1 MFTEGRTLVKFMIRA
16 PDPRPPL
23 ATPTVLLLPHKLQLF
38 TSRNFVHCF
47 LKISLQPFRYY
58 PKASRSFKF
67 TPFRF
72 QITVPIFSQS
82 SDSLYCQLS
91 QIATPKPDLHSPKLQ
106 RLLSVRVVGQ
116 RSKQGKN
123 KEKMVPVQE
132 ESRNRWV
139 DEERRKKMTA
149 TYCQKKKKKER
160 KEKKGKGKI
169 MK

>member
-38 TSRNFVHCF
+38 TSRSFVYCF

-116 RSKQGKN
+116 RSKQGKG
-123 KEKMVPVQE
+123 KEKMVPI
-132 ESRNRWV
+132 SRRIKKQMGTV
-139 DEERRKKMTA
+139 EKRR
-149 TYCQKKKKKER
+149 R
-160 KEKKGKGKI
+160 RG
-169 MK
+169 

>member
-1 MFTEGRTLVKFMIRA
+1 MPGRLVGRETARRLKCCPSRDWAVVCVAKRCRFGGTKTNSCSLFSFLPSSFI
-16 PDPRPPL
+16 
-23 ATPTVLLLPHKLQLF
+23 LLLPHKLQLF
-38 TSRNFVHCF
+38 TSRSFVHCF

-106 RLLSVRVVGQ
+106 RLLIVSGSWATIKAR
-116 RSKQGKN
+116 
-123 KEKMVPVQE
+123 
-132 ESRNRWV
+132 
-139 DEERRKKMTA
+139 ER
-149 TYCQKKKKKER
+149 
-160 KEKKGKGKI
+160 
-169 MK
+169 